1 MDLTILIV
9 VGLIL
14 FVGIP
19 RRNRYGKNKKKD
31 KEIPYVVFQA
41 VDMAI

>member
-14 FVGIP
+14 GNP

-31 KEIPYVVFQA
+31 KEK
-41 VDMAI
+41 D

>member
-1 MDLTILIV
+1 MDLMILIV

-31 KEIPYVVFQA
+31 KEK
-41 VDMAI
+41 D

>member
-1 MDLTILIV
+1 MDLTIV

-31 KEIPYVVFQA
+31 KEK
-41 VDMAI
+41 D

>member
-14 FVGIP
+14 CIGIP
-19 RRNRYGKNKKKD
+19 RRNRYGKNKKED
-31 KEIPYVVFQA
+31 KEK
-41 VDMAI
+41 D

>member
-31 KEIPYVVFQA
+31 
-41 VDMAI
+41 

>member
-9 VGLIL
+9 VGIIL

-19 RRNRYGKNKKKD
+19 RRNRYRKSKKKD
-31 KEIPYVVFQA
+31 KEE
-41 VDMAI
+41 